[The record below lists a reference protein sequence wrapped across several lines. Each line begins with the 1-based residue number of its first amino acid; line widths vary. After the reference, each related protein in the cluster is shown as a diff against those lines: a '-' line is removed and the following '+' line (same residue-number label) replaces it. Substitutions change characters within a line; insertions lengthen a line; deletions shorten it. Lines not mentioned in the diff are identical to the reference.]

1 MFKSAKIKLTAW
13 YLVIL
18 MIITLGFSSV
28 VYFAVTSIAT
38 RALTSQSIRFE
49 NEFKDCVIIQQPKR
63 FGGKADII
71 ALKEIQEKTFNIL
84 VWVNLTIFVSAGILG
99 YVLAGE
105 TLKPIEDMMEKQ
117 KRFVSDAAH
126 ELKTP
131 ITAIKTD
138 FEVTLRTK
146 KPDIAEFKD
155 SLTRGLE
162 EIQHLNLLTEK
173 LLKQSKYTY
182 IKNSVVN
189 AEKVEIHS
197 LLSELIEKYRTLGKR
212 ENIILSEKSQ
222 DYFVKGNRN
231 ELKEVFSNIIE
242 NALKYSAINKD
253 INITVNKASA
263 IISVSIKDQG
273 MGISEEDLK
282 HIFEPFFRSDNSRTD
297 SNKNGYGLGLAIVK
311 EIIEKHQGKIVAKST
326 INEGSEFIVQIPQA

>member
-13 YLVIL
+13 YLAIL
-18 MIITLGFSSV
+18 MVITLGFSSV

-71 ALKEIQEKTFNIL
+71 ALEEIQEKTFNIL
-84 VWVNLTIFVSAGILG
+84 VWVNLSIFVTAGILG

-105 TLKPIEDMMEKQ
+105 TLKPIEEMMEKQ

-138 FEVTLRTK
+138 FEVTLRAK
-146 KPDIAEFKD
+146 KPELSELKD
-155 SLTRGLE
+155 AIKRGLE
-162 EIQHLNLLTEK
+162 EIQHLSLLTEK

-182 IKNSVVN
+182 IKNSVVDPEKIELHSFI
-189 AEKVEIHS
+189 AELVEKQKS
-197 LLSELIEKYRTLGKR
+197 LNKR
-212 ENIILSEKSQ
+212 ENIFISEKTQ
-222 DYFVKGNRN
+222 DYNVRGNKN
-231 ELKEVFSNIIE
+231 ELKESFSNILE
-242 NALKYSAINKD
+242 NAIKYSPSDKD
-253 INITVNKASA
+253 INVN
-263 IISVSIKDQG
+263 ISRSSHSVIVAIKDHG
-273 MGISEEDLK
+273 IGISEQDLK

-311 EIIEKHQGKIVAKST
+311 EIIEKHQGKITVKST
-326 INEGSEFIVQIPQA
+326 QNEGSEFTILLPQA